1 MVGARERGRVAAG
14 GDRGGG
20 AGWVAGWRGGGGGGA
35 PLTPALSPGGRGRG
49 CGDGVGAVGVAAGG
63 GAPRAGAA
71 GGAGLSVGG
80 HAVLHLPDRR
90 AVAGLRSHR
99 ALAGVPRRLRRHGL
113 ARPDDGRRHRGLH
126 VRHLRHE
133 RHRHQPALALGARG
147 RAGARDRDGV
157 RDAHRL
163 VLGAHRGHLHD
174 HDHAGH
180 RGGLLLP
187 RPAELFALQRVPGL
201 PERDDARGGGRRA
214 ARPAGLLPPRA
225 LLGARRLLLRVLP
238 AARALRGGVAGHPRQ
253 PAAHER
259 ARLQR
264 HRAPRGRLFG
274 GRPHRRRRWRADG
287 LVQRPGVAGLGGY
300 ELADQHPDH
309 RGARRHAAPDRA
321 VHRGRRVR
329 AAAELRGRS
338 GRPRALQPA
347 DRRRV
352 PGHRAVLARRPAR
365 LVGTRSAIHSDA
377 VRADAPARPAEDVTR
392 ARGGPLSWP
401 RCRIHREEETM
412 KSLKRQLVWTVVVA
426 AMLAV
431 VVAGGAT
438 AQQQVV
444 KIGLLATLEG
454 PFAAGGQDGM
464 RGAELAVKQRGG
476 MVAGK
481 KIEIIKASSD
491 AKPDVAVNAT
501 RKLVEQ
507 DKVDIMV
514 GPLSGSEG
522 IAVKNYSKTQPNTT
536 FINGSSGAQATTLV
550 DPSPNFFRFNT
561 EGAQWMVG
569 LGDYAYKT
577 KNYKKMALI
586 AEDYAFPY
594 SQVQGFMTEYC
605 KAGGRVTHKAWVPL
619 GGKDYS
625 SVIAKLPGDVDALL
639 VVLGGADAVNFL
651 TQYEQAGGN
660 KPMVGGSITVDQT
673 VLNFKGKRRES
684 LLGTPSASP
693 IADNYDAPEWK
704 KFVADYKENFKDG
717 FPSPSLFAYVYY
729 INMKAALDGLDAVK
743 GDLCGG
749 QAKYR
754 EALRTLKLKTPTGE
768 VTLDE
773 NRQAIGT
780 TFVTEVA
787 KAADGGFY
795 NKVVKVVPN
804 VNQRLGMSKA
814 DFDKAGLGSRDV
826 PNCP

>member
-1 MVGARERGRVAAG
+1 MTS
-14 GDRGGG
+14 
-20 AGWVAGWRGGGGGGA
+20 
-35 PLTPALSPGGRGRG
+35 LT
-49 CGDGVGAVGVAAGG
+49 
-63 GAPRAGAA
+63 
-71 GGAGLSVGG
+71 
-80 HAVLHLPDRR
+80 
-90 AVAGLRSHR
+90 
-99 ALAGVPRRLRRHGL
+99 
-113 ARPDDGRRHRGLH
+113 
-126 VRHLRHE
+126 
-133 RHRHQPALALGARG
+133 
-147 RAGARDRDGV
+147 
-157 RDAHRL
+157 
-163 VLGAHRGHLHD
+163 
-174 HDHAGH
+174 
-180 RGGLLLP
+180 
-187 RPAELFALQRVPGL
+187 
-201 PERDDARGGGRRA
+201 
-214 ARPAGLLPPRA
+214 
-225 LLGARRLLLRVLP
+225 
-238 AARALRGGVAGHPRQ
+238 RQ
-253 PAAHER
+253 CMR
-259 ARLQR
+259 
-264 HRAPRGRLFG
+264 
-274 GRPHRRRRWRADG
+274 
-287 LVQRPGVAGLGGY
+287 
-300 ELADQHPDH
+300 
-309 RGARRHAAPDRA
+309 
-321 VHRGRRVR
+321 
-329 AAAELRGRS
+329 
-338 GRPRALQPA
+338 
-347 DRRRV
+347 
-352 PGHRAVLARRPAR
+352 
-365 LVGTRSAIHSDA
+365 
-377 VRADAPARPAEDVTR
+377 
-392 ARGGPLSWP
+392 
-401 RCRIHREEETM
+401 
-412 KSLKRQLVWTVVVA
+412 
-426 AMLAV
+426 MLAV
-431 VVAGGAT
+431 AAIAVTVGGT
-438 AQQQVV
+438 ADAQQVV

-464 RGAELAVKQRGG
+464 RGAELAVKQRYGT
-476 MVAGK
+476 VAGK

-522 IAVKNYSKTQPNTT
+522 IAVKNYSKSQPNIT
-536 FINGSSGAQATTLV
+536 FINGSSGAQATTLQ

-569 LGDYAYKT
+569 LGEYAFKD
-577 KNYKKMALI
+577 KGYKKMALI

-639 VVLGGADAVNFL
+639 VLLGGADAVNFL

-684 LLGTPSASP
+684 LLGTPAAGP
-693 IADNYDAPEWK
+693 MADSIDTPEWK
-704 KFVADYKENFKDG
+704 KFVADYKANFKDG

-743 GDLCGG
+743 GDLSGG

-754 EALRTLKLKTPTGE
+754 EALKNLKLQTPTGV

-787 KAADGGFY
+787 KGADGVYY

-814 DFDKAGLGSRDV
+814 DFDKIGLGSRDV